1 MEKAKNPAAV
11 ALGRLGGTAR
21 LRAMAARQRSESAR
35 HAATLRWAKVK
46 RSPMTDIVERMWFAH
61 LLLTGAASP
70 DERAWAIDEAE
81 RLLRDLPPSGTRDDA
96 LDVVEAARGG
106 DVDAR
111 RLLASNLDHLRWLLE
126 RARDTPTTAT
136 KPRGSHKPSLA
147 RLVAKAKQLGVD
159 VTVEPNGT
167 ATFRTGTVS
176 APVDKPQTEV
186 DEWIAKHAH

>member
-1 MEKAKNPAAV
+1 
-11 ALGRLGGTAR
+11 
-21 LRAMAARQRSESAR
+21 
-35 HAATLRWAKVK
+35 
-46 RSPMTDIVERMWFAH
+46 MTDVVEGIWFAH
-61 LLLTGAASP
+61 LLLTGANP

-81 RLLRDLPPSGTRDDA
+81 RLLRDLPPSGSRDDA

-111 RLLASNLDHLRWLLE
+111 RQLAISLNHLRWLLE

-136 KPRGSHKPSLA
+136 KPRNPRKPTLA

-159 VTVEPNGT
+159 VTVESNGT
-167 ATFRTGTVS
+167 ATFRTGS
-176 APVDKPQTEV
+176 APVDKSQTEV